1 MKHSLKIII
10 LVCLFF
16 YSGLSVAQNPK
27 DKVAELRVSFISKK
41 LELTTSESEKF
52 WPIYNEYNDKIKA
65 LKKNLRQSYKK
76 GVDNLTDKEAEDLY
90 QLDLKTKQAEITIHE
105 QYSEKIKDV
114 IGAKK
119 IVKLRVAEEEFK
131 LEIIKNIKDK
141 SD

>member
-1 MKHSLKIII
+1 MKYFVKIII
-10 LVCLFF
+10 LVSLFF
-16 YSGLSVAQNPK
+16 YAGLSVAQSPK

-41 LELTTSESEKF
+41 IELTTSESEKF
-52 WPIYNEYNDKIKA
+52 WPVYNEYNDKIRA

-90 QLDLKTKQAEITIHE
+90 QLDLKTKQAEMGIHE
-105 QYSEKIKDV
+105 QYSAKIKDI

-119 IVKLRVAEEEFK
+119 IVKLHLAEEEFK

>member
-1 MKHSLKIII
+1 MKHFYKIVI

-16 YSGLSVAQNPK
+16 CSGVSLAQDQK

-41 LELTTSESEKF
+41 LELTTSEAEKF
-52 WPIYNEYNDKIKA
+52 WPVYNEYNDKIKA
-65 LKKNLRQSYKK
+65 VKKNLRLSYKK

-90 QLDLKTKQAEITIHE
+90 QLDLKTKQAEVAIHE
-105 QYSEKIKDV
+105 QYSGKIKDI

>member
-1 MKHSLKIII
+1 MKHFFKIII
-10 LVCLFF
+10 LVSLLFC
-16 YSGLSVAQNPK
+16 SGKFLAQGPK

-41 LELTTSESEKF
+41 LELTTAESEKF
-52 WPIYNEYNDKIKA
+52 CPVYNEYNDKIRA

-76 GVDNLTDKEAEDLY
+76 GVDNLTDKEAEDLC
-90 QLDLKTKQAEITIHE
+90 QLDLKTKQAEVVIHE
-105 QYSEKIKDV
+105 QYSAKIKDI

-119 IVKLRVAEEEFK
+119 MVKLHLAEEEFK